1 MATVTNLDQGIF
13 QNYFRKARLNIVV
26 IAFLAIVCVV
36 EIGLSITVSGLN
48 VSFSEVYNIIYNHIT
63 GNVMDK
69 ASDYIVVNLNLP
81 RAIFAILTGFG
92 LAVAGVAMQ
101 NVMKNPLAEPYT
113 TGISSGACLG
123 MAAAISLGFSMSYT
137 IDNLAIL
144 ILTFMM
150 SMIPTSLVILLLPK
164 RNTSPATIILVG
176 VSLSY
181 LFNAMNTT
189 LLLFTEAETLAG
201 IYNWQIGSFASI
213 KWNSIAPVLIVTMIG
228 TISLWL
234 MSRKLNILSLGN
246 EEAVSLGVDAE
257 SYRLAILIIL
267 SLMVSVIVAYAGIIG
282 FVGLVA
288 PHIVR
293 AFTGSDNRYLIPMSA
308 FLGAAFVLFCDIVC
322 RLINDTFLPA
332 GVMISLIGA
341 PFFIMAVVKSKNM
354 W

>member
-1 MATVTNLDQGIF
+1 MASELDDGLF
-13 QNYFRKARLNIVV
+13 QSYFRKARLNIAV
-26 IAFLAIVCVV
+26 ILLLLLICFIEV
-36 EIGLSITVSGLN
+36 GLSISVSGLD
-48 VSFSEVYNIIYNHIT
+48 VSLDYVYKIIYDHIT
-63 GNVMDK
+63 GNIVDPT
-69 ASDYIVVNLNLP
+69 SDFIIFSLNLP
-81 RAIFAILTGFG
+81 RALFAVFTGFG

-123 MAAAISLGFSMSYT
+123 MAMAMSLGFSMANSFDS
-137 IDNLAIL
+137 IGIMMM
-144 ILTFMM
+144 TFIM
-150 SMIPTSLVILLLPK
+150 SMIPTSLVLLLLPK

-213 KWNSIAPVLIVTMIG
+213 KWNSIAPVSIVTIAG
-228 TISLWL
+228 SISLWL

-246 EEAVSLGVDAE
+246 EEAISLGVDAD
-257 SYRLAILIIL
+257 SYRLIILIIL
-267 SLMVSVIVAYAGIIG
+267 SLMVSVIVAFAGIIG

-308 FLGAAFVLFCDIVC
+308 ALGAVFVLFCDIVC

-341 PFFIMAVVKSKNM
+341 PFFIYAVVKSKNM